1 MIFSLIR
8 AWAYAFFAIMP
19 PYFGF
24 LFTSHIIREVDKNRR
39 TGLAIAF
46 SAFVGISVYIAHPIF
61 IMIFSSIYGIIL
73 LAYFFF
79 EKYQVKIGEFDKS
92 VITTMISILLIIGV
106 YYFNKEFIDTTLETA
121 KNISVEAL
129 SERFSENTA
138 LIEEAIINSFKAIF
152 KTLFVYV
159 YFTYLVTV
167 ALVNKEK
174 ERNWKLSYVH
184 LLWYIGAFLLGK
196 FTNVNNIII
205 DNVLGIIQSVYT
217 IYGFK
222 VAIDIV
228 KRKEGEKG
236 KILGVI
242 FGGLLYM
249 LSPVILF
256 VLGSLGSFDLF
267 NKNKLGGE

>member
-24 LFTSHIIREVDKNRR
+24 LFTSHIIREVEKNKRV
-39 TGLAIAF
+39 GLAMAF
-46 SAFVGISVYIAHPIF
+46 SAFVGISVYVAHPIF
-61 IMIFSSIYGIIL
+61 IMIFFSIYGIIL

-79 EKYQVKIGEFDKS
+79 ERYEVRVGEFDKS
-92 VITTMISILLIIGV
+92 IITTMISILLIIGI
-106 YYFNKEFIDTTLETA
+106 YYLNKEFIDTTLESA
-121 KNISVEAL
+121 KNISVELLA
-129 SERFSENTA
+129 ERFGENTV
-138 LIEEAIINSFKAIF
+138 LIEEAIVNSFKSIF
-152 KTLFVYV
+152 KTLFAYV
-159 YFTYLVTV
+159 YFTYIVTV
-167 ALVNKEK
+167 ALINKGK

-184 LLWYIGAFLLGK
+184 LLWYISAFLLGK
-196 FTNVNNIII
+196 FTNVNNVII
-205 DNVLGIIQSVYT
+205 DNVLGAIQSVYT

-222 VAIDIV
+222 VAMDIV
-228 KRKEGEKG
+228 RKKEGEKG

-242 FGGLLYM
+242 FAGLLYM